1 MSKYLIDLDDMS
13 IEEFDEDV
21 IRDEIRDELAQELQS
36 SIDSKF
42 EDIDN
47 MVTDL
52 EQLARS
58 VSSDASRLADDI
70 GDLSGETSFY
80 VEDNL

>member
-13 IEEFDEDV
+13 IEEFDTDEL
-21 IRDEIRDELAQELQS
+21 RDEIRQELQDEVQS
-36 SIDSKF
+36 AIDSKF

-47 MVTDL
+47 MIGDL

-58 VSSDASRLADDI
+58 ISSDASRLADDI
-70 GDLSGETSFY
+70 GDLSGETTFY
-80 VEDNL
+80 VEDYF